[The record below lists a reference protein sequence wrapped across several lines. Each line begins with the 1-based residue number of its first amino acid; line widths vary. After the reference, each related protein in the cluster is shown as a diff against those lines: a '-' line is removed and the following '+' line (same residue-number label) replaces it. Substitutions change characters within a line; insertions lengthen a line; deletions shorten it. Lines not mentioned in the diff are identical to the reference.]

1 VSDAVEFCIDG
12 EFIQLDK
19 LLKAAGLVGT
29 GGEAKLL
36 IQDGHVLVDGEAEL
50 RRGRKIRPG
59 QSVELDGQRIDV
71 TSPDAIS

>member
-1 VSDAVEFCIDG
+1 MEFRIEG

-36 IQDGHVLVDGEAEL
+36 VQDGHVRVDGKVET
-50 RRGRKIRPG
+50 RRGCKLRPG
-59 QSVELDGQRIDV
+59 QTVELDGGVVRLLPP
-71 TSPDAIS
+71 S

>member
-1 VSDAVEFCIDG
+1 LDFPIEG

-36 IQDGHVLVDGEAEL
+36 VQDGHVLVDGEVET
-50 RRGRKIRPG
+50 RRGRKLRAG
-59 QSVELDGQRIDV
+59 QSIELDGNV
-71 TSPDAIS
+71 VHLLAPE

>member
-1 VSDAVEFCIDG
+1 MEFTLKG

-36 IQDGHVLVDGEAEL
+36 IQDGLVLVDGEVET
-50 RRGRKIRPG
+50 RRGRKIRAG
-59 QSVELDGQRIDV
+59 MRIDFDAVSLLV
-71 TSPDAIS
+71 TKLQDL